1 MCKVFESPKEALGS
15 FHREKGIRCF
25 QTGRFRKFCQCCQVR
40 LEVIAPSTYPAANAT
55 RNLSFRLVPLAI
67 LFAKGR
73 KLGDAGRLMLYK
85 KESKFKVG
93 FGIDFT

>member
-1 MCKVFESPKEALGS
+1 
-15 FHREKGIRCF
+15 
-25 QTGRFRKFCQCCQVR
+25 VR